1 LMRMARFVRDLDED
15 ERTLTWEQRVAKR
28 YYDQLFKE
36 YCLADLRYYRE
47 GKVAMRWR
55 TKHEVVDGKGQ
66 FVCGSIHCD
75 KKEGLTSWEVNFAYM
90 EEGTRKNTLVKLRTC
105 PRCSDKLN
113 YRKR

>member
-55 TKHEVVDGKGQ
+55 TKHEVVHGKGK

-75 KKEGLTSWEVNFAYM
+75 KKEDLTSWEVNFAYM